1 MKDEA
6 KLALLILNSLDCQA
20 SIQYARGSLKSGEQ
34 ENMIISTKLSFY
46 YTIINAN
53 NALNDKIKYTCLH

>member
-34 ENMIISTKLSFY
+34 ENMIISTKL
-46 YTIINAN
+46 
-53 NALNDKIKYTCLH
+53 